1 MRHLNILTMNKKNGI
16 GTGILVGILLLT
28 SILTCCK
35 SGGTKEPKEGVTV
48 EVPMGS
54 PAVYDD
60 MKKAEKIFN
69 ALPSPLESAMLIKST
84 GARFDQALL
93 NQTGNANNYVTNK
106 SMALNLGIYT
116 CDLSFA
122 SLYEQTQL
130 IIDYMNSA
138 KKMAD
143 GLGILKAIDQSTI
156 DRLEENI
163 NNSEVI
169 MEIVSETFMN
179 SSSYLE
185 DNGQAAIASM
195 VLVGGW
201 FEGLYISTQLVDMK
215 DFNSN
220 KLVGRIIDQKLSIS
234 ILMNLLESNKKN
246 PSVEEILVQVNRLKT
261 VFDKI
266 TITTSP
272 ISTEFDKSSN
282 MTVLKSQVKTDMS
295 PAVFKELATVVAEI
309 RSTFVK

>member
-1 MRHLNILTMNKKNGI
+1 MNKKYGI
-16 GTGILVGILLLT
+16 SSGILGAFLLFTIL
-28 SILTCCK
+28 IIGCK
-35 SGGTKEPKEGVTV
+35 SGGTKAPKEDITV
-48 EVPMGS
+48 SLPKNNT
-54 PAVYDD
+54 AVYDD
-60 MKKAEKIFN
+60 IKQAEKIFN
-69 ALPSPLESAMLIKST
+69 ALPSPLESAMLIKSA
-84 GARFDQALL
+84 GARFDDALL
-93 NQTGNANNYVTNK
+93 NPIGNVNSYVTNK

-130 IIDYMNSA
+130 IINYMNAA

-143 GLGILKAIDQSTI
+143 GLGILKAIEQSTI

-179 SSSYLE
+179 SNSYLE
-185 DNGQAAIASM
+185 ENGQPAIAAM

-201 FEGLYISTQLVDMK
+201 FEGLYISTQLVDMN
-215 DFNSN
+215 DFNGN
-220 KLVGRIIDQKLSIS
+220 KLVGRIIDQKLSIG
-234 ILMNLLESNKKN
+234 ILVSLLESSKGNPAVDELIVMVNK
-246 PSVEEILVQVNRLKT
+246 LKV

-272 ISTEFDKSSN
+272 VRPEFNQASN
-282 MTVLKSQVKTDMS
+282 TTVLKSEVKTDMT
-295 PAVFKELATVVAEI
+295 PEVFKELAASVAEI
-309 RSTFVK
+309 RNTFVK